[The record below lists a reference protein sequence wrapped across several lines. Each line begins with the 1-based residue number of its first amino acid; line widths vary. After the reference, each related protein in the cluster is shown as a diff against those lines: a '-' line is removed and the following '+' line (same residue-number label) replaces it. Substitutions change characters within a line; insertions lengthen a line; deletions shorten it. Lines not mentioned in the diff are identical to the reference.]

1 MSLTKQQMSKWLKDL
16 NVLRV
21 CKYQDEISNKCQQK
35 LLYITFFVETSFSYQ
50 MQNLFIASRSFK
62 YSKLLKIP

>member
-21 CKYQDEISNKCQQK
+21 CKYQDEIRQQMSTEV
-35 LLYITFFVETSFSYQ
+35 IVHHIFC
-50 MQNLFIASRSFK
+50 
-62 YSKLLKIP
+62 